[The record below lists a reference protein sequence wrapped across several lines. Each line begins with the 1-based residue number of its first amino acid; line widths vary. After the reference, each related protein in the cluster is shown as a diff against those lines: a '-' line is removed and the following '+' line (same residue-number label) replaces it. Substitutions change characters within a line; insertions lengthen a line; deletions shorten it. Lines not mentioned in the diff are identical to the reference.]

1 MKVPDELIKA
11 AADRLNDYGNERDW
25 QKMRPD
31 EMAGI
36 ALKAVL
42 PKVRERLLS
51 GEEAMYIESI
61 DPLTISAARQAAD
74 EEAARKVV
82 NARIL
87 EAAFDH
93 AFPEEGS

>member
-1 MKVPDELIKA
+1 MKVPDELVEA

-36 ALKAVL
+36 ALEAVL
-42 PKVRERLLS
+42 PKVRERLVEKGAL
-51 GEEAMYIESI
+51 
-61 DPLTISAARQAAD
+61 DAAYRVQS
-74 EEAARKVV
+74 RLGSVV
-82 NARIL
+82 NRRAEAIQ
-87 EAAFDH
+87 AAFDH